1 MLTVLL
7 LSFGIPMLLGSDEM
21 GRTQQ
26 GTSNAY
32 CAELRWLPQRA
43 PR

>member
-7 LSFGIPMLLGSDEM
+7 LSFGIPMLLGGDEM
-21 GRTQQ
+21 AAPSRAPN
-26 GTSNAY
+26 NAY